1 LLWLHWLGYGSEH
14 HGCCSHVFMVLRKY
28 WAHRSCYEKTT
39 RDGTQES

>member
-1 LLWLHWLGYGSEH
+1 
-14 HGCCSHVFMVLRKY
+14 MVLRKY